1 MQDVSLAGLRVLIL
15 EDEVLIAMD
24 LELVCRELGAAD
36 VAVARTLDEAEAAVS
51 GGGGFDAAVL
61 DIMVAGRS
69 TIEFATRLFARG
81 VPVVFATGYSDA
93 ERLLEALAGVQIVD
107 KPFSR
112 DMLVEAIARAMERG
126 ESPA

>member
-36 VAVARTLDEAEAAVS
+36 VAVARTLDEAEAAACA
-51 GGGGFDAAVL
+51 GFDAAVL

-93 ERLLEALAGVQIVD
+93 ERLVEALAGVQIVD

-112 DMLVEAIARAMERG
+112 DMLVEAIARALERG

>member
-24 LELVCRELGAAD
+24 LEQVCRELGAAD
-36 VAVARTLDEAEAAVS
+36 VAVARTLDEAETAA
-51 GGGGFDAAVL
+51 GAGFDAAVL

-93 ERLLEALAGVQIVD
+93 ERLVEALAGVQIVD

-112 DMLVEAIARAMERG
+112 DMLVEAIARALERG

>member
-51 GGGGFDAAVL
+51 GGTGFDAAVL

-69 TIEFATRLFARG
+69 TIEFATRLFTRG

-93 ERLLEALAGVQIVD
+93 ERLVEALAGVQIVD

>member
-24 LELVCRELGAAD
+24 LEQVCRELGAAD
-36 VAVARTLDEAEAAVS
+36 VAVARTLDEAEAVVGA
-51 GGGGFDAAVL
+51 GFDAAVL

-93 ERLLEALAGVQIVD
+93 ERLVEALAGVQIVD

-112 DMLVEAIARAMERG
+112 DMLVEAIARALERG